1 MLLEGTS
8 VTGVMLTCQ
17 VCNTCVCKGSAT
29 EVSVCGAGLKVNG
42 VNFPGMN
49 LCVWVW
55 DLVSC
60 SLIGLWICVYNYHA
74 ARALVLAAISSSSS
88 VALGELLSL
97 EGMGLLGG

>member
-42 VNFPGMN
+42 VNFPGN
-49 LCVWVW
+49 EPLCV
-55 DLVSC
+55 
-60 SLIGLWICVYNYHA
+60 
-74 ARALVLAAISSSSS
+74 
-88 VALGELLSL
+88 
-97 EGMGLLGG
+97 GMGFGLLLAHWAVDLCL